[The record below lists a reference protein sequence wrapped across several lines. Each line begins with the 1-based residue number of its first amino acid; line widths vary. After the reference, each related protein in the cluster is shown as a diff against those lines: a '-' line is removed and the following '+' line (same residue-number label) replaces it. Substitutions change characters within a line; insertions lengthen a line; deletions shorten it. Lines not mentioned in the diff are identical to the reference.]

1 MPNKLADGAS
11 WLGGKLQSQAATSIS
26 YVRGGTSLSITATRG
41 ASGRQI
47 DQLTGI
53 ISWHDQD
60 WLIPATVLTNGPP
73 RTGDK
78 IVTAT
83 ETYEVLPPTG
93 EDCWRWSD
101 NNQTIYRIHS
111 KRYEA

>member
-1 MPNKLADGAS
+1 MTNMLAD
-11 WLGGKLQSQAATSIS
+11 AATWLADQLQNNLATDIT
-26 YVRGGTSLSITATRG
+26 YVRGGTSLSISATRG
-41 ASGRQI
+41 TAGRQI

-78 IVTAT
+78 IETST
-83 ETYEVLPPTG
+83 EIYEVLPPTG
-93 EDCWRWSD
+93 EDSWRWSD